1 VGSTVV
7 LEAMNSNSMAAV
19 ERLFGRGP
27 VILDGGLGTLLESR
41 GHDLGSPLWSAQML
55 LDAPDEI
62 RRAHHEYFAAGA
74 RVAIAASY
82 QVAYLQLAELGLDA
96 TAVDDLLA
104 LSIQLARDARA
115 DAGLVVPGKTG
126 DVAWVAASVG
136 PYGAPRADGSEYRGD
151 YGLSVDELRGWH
163 RPRLRAM
170 ATARPDFFAVETI
183 PSYAEV
189 DAISAEI
196 AGLGIPTWISVT
208 ISHGRLRSGEPME
221 SAFARAASVD
231 EVVAVGV
238 NCCNPADV
246 SRAIA
251 AARSVTDKAVV
262 VYPNSG
268 ETWDAENRRWMGE
281 AGVADAF
288 VDAWLSDGAQLVG
301 GCCRVGPADILRIDA
316 VVRARD

>member
-1 VGSTVV
+1 MRNAMDSTG
-7 LEAMNSNSMAAV
+7 AAAF
-19 ERLFGRGP
+19 EQLFGRDP
-27 VILDGGLGTLLESR
+27 VVLDGGLGTLLESR
-41 GHDLGSPLWSAQML
+41 GNDLSSPLWSAQML

-62 RRAHHEYFAAGA
+62 RRAHREYFAAGA

-96 TAVDDLLA
+96 IAVDDLLA
-104 LSIQLARDARA
+104 LSIQLARDARD
-115 DAGLVVPGKTG
+115 DARLVAPGATG

-163 RPRLRAM
+163 RRRLRAM
-170 ATARPDFFAVETI
+170 AAAHPDIFAVETI

-208 ISHGRLRSGEPME
+208 VADGRLRSGEPME

-238 NCCNPADV
+238 NCCDPTEV

-251 AARSVTDKAVV
+251 AARSVTDKALV

-268 ETWDAENRRWMGE
+268 ETWDAENRRWAG
-281 AGVADAF
+281 ATGVADGSVAQ
-288 VDAWLSDGAQLVG
+288 WLSEGARLVG
-301 GCCRVGPADILRIDA
+301 GCCRIGPADISRIA
-316 VVRARD
+316 AEVRAGA

>member
-1 VGSTVV
+1 MIHRENHT
-7 LEAMNSNSMAAV
+7 AAI
-19 ERLFGRGP
+19 EQLFGRGP

-41 GHDLGSPLWSAQML
+41 GHDLSSPLWSAQML
-55 LDAPDEI
+55 VDAPDEI
-62 RRAHHEYFAAGA
+62 RRAHREYFAAGA

-104 LSIQLARDARA
+104 LSIQLARDARG
-115 DAGLVVPGKTG
+115 DAGLVAPSETG

-151 YGLSVDELRGWH
+151 YGLNVDELRAWH

-170 ATARPDFFAVETI
+170 ATAKPDFFAVETI

-208 ISHGRLRSGEPME
+208 VAGGRLRSGDPME

-281 AGVADAF
+281 PGVADAF
-288 VDAWLSDGAQLVG
+288 VHEWLSMGAQLVG
-301 GCCRVGPADILRIDA
+301 GCCRVGPADISRIA
-316 VVRARD
+316 AEVHAKA